1 MHQMQMFCIQNVNWS
16 KCYLWNMSLLVQN
29 MWTIQYCLWLSV
41 LRLLCSHL
49 YTCKKTIWSYIEYMV
64 YGISQIHVIK
74 MCIYICIYIYF
85 VISLTVLIVF
95 FGNKIRLLYM
105 KCSFIMLWICHD
117 FFAIFLCS
125 SYAFPMISN
134 EFLMKFL
141 WNFYEI
147 LINSLCSSYAVLT
160 LFSKFQTA

>member
-1 MHQMQMFCIQNVNWS
+1 MQMFCIQNVNWS

-29 MWTIQYCLWLSV
+29 MKTIQYCLWLSV

-74 MCIYICIYIYF
+74 MCIYTLCDFIDSVAC
-85 VISLTVLIVF
+85 F

-105 KCSFIMLWICHD
+105 KCSFIMLWICHE
-117 FFAIFLCS
+117 FLANFLCS
-125 SYAFPMISN
+125 SYAFPMISY

-141 WNFYEI
+141 WNSSKF
-147 LINSLCSSYAVLT
+147 LMQFLCSFYVVFKISNRIR
-160 LFSKFQTA
+160 TA

>member
-95 FGNKIRLLYM
+95 FWKQNKALIHEM
-105 KCSFIMLWICHD
+105 FIYYVMNLSWFFCD
-117 FFAIFLCS
+117 FFMQFLC
-125 SYAFPMISN
+125 ISN
-134 EFLMKFL
+134 DFQWIRDEIFMKFL
-141 WNFYEI
+141 
-147 LINSLCSSYAVLT
+147 
-160 LFSKFQTA
+160 

>member
-74 MCIYICIYIYF
+74 MCIYICIYILCDF
-85 VISLTVLIVF
+85 IDSVDCFFWKQNKALIHEMFIYYVMNLSWF
-95 FGNKIRLLYM
+95 F
-105 KCSFIMLWICHD
+105 CD
-117 FFAIFLCS
+117 FFMQFLC
-125 SYAFPMISN
+125 ISN

-141 WNFYEI
+141 WNSYKF
-147 LINSLCSSYAVLT
+147 LMQFLCSSYVV
-160 LFSKFQTA
+160 FKISNRIRTA

>member
-29 MWTIQYCLWLSV
+29 MRTIQFCLWLSV

-74 MCIYICIYIYF
+74 TYIYF

-105 KCSFIMLWICHD
+105 KCSFIMLWMCHE
-117 FFAIFLCS
+117 FLANFLMQFLC
-125 SYAFPMISN
+125 ISN
-134 EFLMKFL
+134 DFQ
-141 WNFYEI
+141 WNPDEI
-147 LINSLCSSYAVLT
+147 LMI
-160 LFSKFQTA
+160 F